1 MSAYYSRKP
10 KPQGNDRKEFYQ
22 KKKPFDKNKPYFL
35 PKKLKENIDAIF
47 DSGCQ
52 PKNFMQKLNEIVDKK
67 SNVWDNSI
75 VYIIHEG
82 ACRDR
87 LEIIELILRTVKN
100 REEIANSKCGPKEFT
115 PIFKSAYKGSIRAL
129 KMLLCAGADV
139 NVVNSKGETVMQA
152 LEQGNIDFNTRNP
165 QFKIFTD
172 SRFDE
177 CRTFLKNWDPNR
189 HSNLI
194 KAKDPYIP
202 PSRKSNSK
210 EKANLIP
217 DNDFSEIS
225 INEFLANYKDYN
237 NLCTF
242 LSNEKNNIVNLLI
255 ESSEIGED
263 TFSKLIN
270 NINFIDKKY
279 IQELA
284 SSEDLKDYVKY
295 DAPYTKTK
303 INELFNNFSISL
315 I

>member
-1 MSAYYSRKP
+1 MSTYYNRKQ
-10 KPQGNDRKEFYQ
+10 KPQANDRKGFYQ
-22 KKKPFDKNKPYFL
+22 KKKIFDKNKTYFL
-35 PKKLKENIDAIF
+35 PKSLKDNIDKLF

-52 PKNFMQKLNEIVDKK
+52 PKNFMQKLNEFVDKK

-87 LEIIELILRTVKN
+87 LEIIELILRIVKN
-100 REEIANSKCGPKEFT
+100 REEIANSKCGPKQFT

-129 KMLLCAGADV
+129 KMLLCAGADI
-139 NVVNSKGETVMQA
+139 NIVNSKGETVMQA
-152 LEQGNIDFNTRNP
+152 LEQGNIDYNTRNP
-165 QFKIFTD
+165 QNKIFTD
-172 SRFDE
+172 FRFDE
-177 CRTFLKNWDPNR
+177 CRKFLSSWDPNR
-189 HSNLI
+189 HSDLI

-202 PSRKSNSK
+202 PSRKNNSK
-210 EKANLIP
+210 EQANLMS
-217 DNDFSEIS
+217 DNDFSKMS
-225 INEFLANYKDYN
+225 NDEFLGNYRDYN

-242 LSNEKNNIVNLLI
+242 LSNDKNNIVDLLI
-255 ESSEIGED
+255 KSSEIGED
-263 TFSKLIN
+263 TFGKLVN

-284 SSEDLKDYVKY
+284 SSEDLQDYVKY

-303 INELFNNFSISL
+303 INELFNNFSIAK